1 MFELT
6 GQLTFLVPTL
16 LATVLAVPVA
26 SLFNESFFAETSQL
40 RGIPEIKPMRKKLSH
55 QLIASDLMRKNVDYF
70 PKISTVGKGLELKKG
85 VFRSYYPIVNNDTD
99 RVLLGYIK
107 SDKIKVII
115 DQYKNTPNAEIIF
128 KIKKKLEDDDETKE
142 LFVKS
147 YRGIEIQ
154 YDASP
159 LVILINTPLIRILY
173 LFSILGLS
181 HAYVLDKGERDST
194 NFFKGSLAGVITK
207 KDLIKFNL

>member
-70 PKISTVGKGLELKKG
+70 PKISTVGKGMELKKG

-181 HAYVLDKGERDST
+181 HAYVLDKGERDLT